1 MRLSLVSLV
10 CLLLAGYRTGLG
22 LDVGFDDLSTLVFS
36 GLTLFK
42 RFSLMLF
49 LMSKLVFELASAL
62 VKSFTRLSILFFFFF
77 WIICVGCIRVSFS
90 LNRFVFNFYFCE
102 I

>member
-1 MRLSLVSLV
+1 MCLCFWLSWLLIAAELKHFLRLVLLRLSLVSLV
-10 CLLLAGYRTGLG
+10 CLLLVGYRTGLG
-22 LDVGFDDLSTLVFS
+22 LDADDGLSLAFS

-62 VKSFTRLSILFFFFF
+62 VKSFTRLSILFFFVV
-77 WIICVGCIRVSFS
+77 VG
-90 LNRFVFNFYFCE
+90 
-102 I
+102 